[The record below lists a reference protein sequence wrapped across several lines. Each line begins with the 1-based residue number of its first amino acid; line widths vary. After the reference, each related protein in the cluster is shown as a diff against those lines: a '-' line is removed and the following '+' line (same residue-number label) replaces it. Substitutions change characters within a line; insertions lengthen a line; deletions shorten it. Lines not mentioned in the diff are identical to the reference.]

1 MNAVKS
7 IFISHATPNDNQFS
21 LWLALRLM
29 SLGYEVWCDLLS
41 LSKGGDFWSE
51 IETQIRLN
59 TFKFLLVQSKISNS
73 REFVEKCCN
82 LYCFLSLSSGSITI
96 GSSEEFSIS
105 V

>member
-73 REFVEKCCN
+73 REGVLKEIAVAQK
-82 LYCFLSLSSGSITI
+82 
-96 GSSEEFSIS
+96 
-105 V
+105 VKK